1 MAPYSLCRRP
11 ATLYFVNPFL
21 WIKVPACPATVEEAG
36 GEETVFGR
44 AEIGD
49 GNWKALARVSRRFR
63 LRISGF
69 RPRTRAARYSAVAAL
84 CGKGME
90 KGKTLLPT
98 PVRSRLPKQCGGFVV
113 KYKIS

>member
-49 GNWKALARVSRRFR
+49 GNWKARGSRR
-63 LRISGF
+63 SGASRESF
-69 RPRTRAARYSAVAAL
+69 A
-84 CGKGME
+84 
-90 KGKTLLPT
+90 
-98 PVRSRLPKQCGGFVV
+98 PVPA
-113 KYKIS
+113 